1 MPHLAPTEEELFALM
16 DKACRE
22 SFSITLTFPFL
33 LEENLSETQQ
43 RLQRLAEWCERKN
56 KTVELVV
63 NDWGTAH
70 LAAHFPVFSI
80 CLGILLNKRKKDP
93 RMAYKLGDRTLF
105 EKNQRPRGILP

>member
-1 MPHLAPTEEELFALM
+1 M

-43 RLQRLAEWCERKN
+43 RLQRLAEWCERKD

-70 LAAHFPVFSI
+70 LAAQFPVFSL
-80 CLGILLNKRKKDP
+80 CLGVLLNKRKKI
-93 RMAYKLGDRTLF
+93 
-105 EKNQRPRGILP
+105 RGWLTSWGTARCLNKTASMRRFTGTI